1 MLTVHHQNL
10 GFSSQLQLHTY
21 MHTVLPLPKVD
32 LVSLMDSRPVPQ
44 KRFVFFNLFSCNKR
58 QDRVKNISPLF
69 TAFYLPFLAW
79 LQDCQL
85 PNSISSYPHPQVLFI
100 LHAFGSSSP
109 SVSQISPVHLLYFCQ
124 LILSSKRA
132 LMCLAHRFSH

>member
-1 MLTVHHQNL
+1 LLTVHHQNL
-10 GFSSQLQLHTY
+10 GFSSPQLQLHTY

-85 PNSISSYPHPQVLFI
+85 PNSVSNYPLPSFIFTACVRVPLPLLFVRSPACASYL
-100 LHAFGSSSP
+100 LH
-109 SVSQISPVHLLYFCQ
+109 FCQ

-132 LMCLAHRFSH
+132 S